1 MNGNVTV
8 SVRSV
13 LATGLILI
21 GLVVAYL
28 LGNAGGGAA
37 PARAADQPAAAP
49 TATVAANRTLTMVG
63 KGQATAVPD
72 QLVFALAVG
81 ATRPDLETAL
91 NSASTTMERVLTALA
106 PFGVKRADVQ
116 STGLSM
122 YPVYDYHSSAPPT
135 LRGYRVSQR
144 ASVLVK
150 DLKQGGRAVSAA
162 VSAGSN
168 AARVND
174 IKLRVG
180 DPEAVMKQARDAA
193 VAEATA
199 KAEQYAAAAGQELG
213 QVLTLREVTTSNRSA
228 NQNSYGAL
236 DGLMRSA
243 DAPKAVPI
251 RAGKQ
256 DLGVTVRV
264 VWELA

>member
-1 MNGNVTV
+1 MNGNVTI
-8 SVRSV
+8 SIRSI
-13 LATGLILI
+13 LATGVVLI
-21 GLVVAYL
+21 GLVTAYL
-28 LGNAGGGAA
+28 LGDAGGGGE
-37 PARAADQPAAAP
+37 ARAADQPVVASATAAD
-49 TATVAANRTLTMVG
+49 RTLTMVG

-91 NSASTTMERVLTALA
+91 DSASRTMDRVLAALE
-106 PFGVKRADVQ
+106 PYGVKRADVQ

-122 YPVYDYHSSAPPT
+122 YPVYDYHAYSPPT

-150 DLKQGGRAVSAA
+150 ELKMGGRAVSAA
-162 VSAGSN
+162 VAAGGN
-168 AARVND
+168 AVRVND

-180 DPEAVMKQARDAA
+180 DPEAVMEQARDAA

-199 KAEQYAAAAGQELG
+199 KATQYAEATGQELG
-213 QVLTLREVTTSNRSA
+213 EVLTLREVTTSNRSA
-228 NQNSYGAL
+228 NQNRTYEL
-236 DGLMRSA
+236 DGLMRTSSA
-243 DAPKAVPI
+243 IKAMPI

-256 DLGVTVRV
+256 DLGVTVQV
-264 VWELA
+264 VWEFA